1 MDLKDFFDSV
11 GGSQNLT
18 NQSETRNRI
27 LRASHLLTVQRLKFP
42 SAPAVQLTVG
52 SELLDCIASFPSGN
66 ADTNGSVAGGGVTS
80 NGSLSSKNAAAT
92 LEQIGAH
99 FCRRCG
105 AHRTAD
111 NFRVRFTRDRNIA
124 RRIAKLKKKDQRVLT
139 SSSSSRTNR
148 KKERGLTKNEKKYLQ
163 RYGDYATTRKTTCLV
178 CKHEK
183 SENVM
188 GKPKSCIS
196 VKKSDARVQNKLHS
210 EASATIL
217 PKGGKSEKKAT
228 TLKEKQKSSVKKC
241 SDIRKMLLEGSTKDS
256 DDQRKSLKDFLSL
269 L

>member
-11 GGSQNLT
+11 GGRQNLT
-18 NQSETRNRI
+18 NQSETQNRI

-217 PKGGKSEKKAT
+217 PKGGKSENQSEC
-228 TLKEKQKSSVKKC
+228 L
-241 SDIRKMLLEGSTKDS
+241 
-256 DDQRKSLKDFLSL
+256 FLPVL
-269 L
+269 Y